1 MRDIVRLKYSLQ
13 HNTTQH
19 TLPTFEGMLV
29 PRMTAVLTRFEA
41 AALWPVLNQIR
52 TL

>member
-13 HNTTQH
+13 HNTQH

-29 PRMTAVLTRFEA
+29 PRMTAVLTRLEA